1 MNNDTSGVRC
11 AHNLHESLYDKLS
24 GSWSRLLDSV
34 SWRVKYGA
42 LLGEAL
48 PLMSSRR
55 WAVCA
60 THLLASMHCGEKST
74 GDIDESVAAQTG
86 SVDEVRDLCDEGEPA
101 AGSGRLDVVRYLC
114 ELPADRSEH
123 PAAHNNDAILTATDY
138 GHLDVLV

>member
-1 MNNDTSGVRC
+1 MTPVVF
-11 AHNLHESLYDKLS
+11 AAHESLYDQLS

-60 THLLASMHCGEKST
+60 THLLASMHCGEKSS
-74 GDIDESVAAQTG
+74 GDIDESIAAQTG
-86 SVDEVRDLCDEGEPA
+86 SVDEVRDLCDKGVNRPLA
-101 AGSGRLDVVRYLC
+101 ADAWMWCDTYVSCRPIEVC
-114 ELPADRSEH
+114 IQLP
-123 PAAHNNDAILTATDY
+123 TTTTQF
-138 GHLDVLV
+138 